1 MLACGIED
9 IVEEPPEGLETAC
22 LVVTERVKLDV
33 EEEGVAHQVSEQEG
47 GDGKGIGL
55 WPVSVAP
62 DVSGPLHTYWIS
74 ARCASLLSM
83 PSMSSIRTR
92 KVLPR
97 AAVYLQ
103 KPAFAPAYDW
113 SLVSGW
119 RGMRDCMCRA
129 EHRHSQVVGLTLRGP
144 IVAFGE
150 IGAKRSIDEESCVW
164 RESSVTSHNTLRTET
179 AYRDRLSPW
188 DGAVTRLDSLL
199 PELPIP
205 KIARIK
211 STTFSP
217 RP

>member
-1 MLACGIED
+1 
-9 IVEEPPEGLETAC
+9 
-22 LVVTERVKLDV
+22 VVTERVKLDV

-62 DVSGPLHTYWIS
+62 DVSGPLHTCWIS

-119 RGMRDCMCRA
+119 RAMRDCMCRA

-150 IGAKRSIDEESCVW
+150 IGAKRSIDEETAYGVS
-164 RESSVTSHNTLRTET
+164 RQSRATTPLGPRPPTAT
-179 AYRDRLSPW
+179 AYRRGMGRL
-188 DGAVTRLDSLL
+188 LD
-199 PELPIP
+199 
-205 KIARIK
+205 
-211 STTFSP
+211 
-217 RP
+217 